1 MKRVAIAGFLHE
13 SNTFLSVPTT
23 IQDFRDTSWSE
34 GHGIVRRW
42 GDTHHELGGML
53 QGCAEERLEPVPLI
67 ATYAV
72 PSGAITSDAFSQIA
86 GALISALRREMPVDG
101 ILLALHGATAA
112 TDYRDADG
120 EITRRVRE
128 VAGPNLP
135 VVMTLDLHSNIS
147 ERMIANTNAA
157 VTYRSNPHLDQR
169 ERGIEAARL
178 LAATLRG
185 EVQPVQA
192 VETPPWI
199 IPICRQ
205 YTAEDPARGLY
216 NFADEIRRWP
226 GILAVNIG
234 LGFYYADVEEM
245 GAAFSV
251 VADRD
256 GALARKAARTLAA
269 RAWEQRHE
277 FTNNL
282 MSPADA
288 VRHAAR
294 AAATPVGLFDVGDNV
309 GGGSPADSTVLF
321 QEVLQQGVSNALVI
335 LYDPEAVSACV
346 SAGVK
351 SEVDLLAGAKTDN
364 MHGRPIKLRGRVRTI
379 GDGLFFEREVRHGG
393 WGAGDQGVSAVV
405 ETAES
410 HTVVLTSRRMAP
422 FYLQQIRSLGVD
434 PATKRILIVKGV
446 VAPRAAYQPVC
457 TEIVLVDTPG
467 VTAND
472 PRSFSYRHRRPEMF
486 PLEPQALYSPSAE

>member
-23 IQDFRDTSWSE
+23 IENFRDTSWSE
-34 GHGIVRRW
+34 GREIVRRW
-42 GDTHHELGGML
+42 ADTHHELGGML
-53 QGCAEERLEPVPLI
+53 QGCAEERLESVPLV

-72 PSGAITSDAFSQIA
+72 PSGAITSETFSQIA
-86 GALISALRREMPVDG
+86 DALISSLRREMPVDG

-112 TDYRDADG
+112 SDCRDADG
-120 EITRRVRE
+120 EITRRVRQ
-128 VAGPNLP
+128 VVGPGIP
-135 VVMTLDLHSNIS
+135 VVMTLDLHANIS
-147 ERMIANTNAA
+147 ERMIANTDAA
-157 VTYRSNPHLDQR
+157 ITYRSNPHLDQR

-205 YTAEDPARGLY
+205 YTAEHPVRGLY
-216 NFADEIRRWP
+216 DFADEIRQWP

-256 GALARKAARTLAA
+256 TALARKAARAIATH
-269 RAWEQRHE
+269 AWERRHE

-288 VRHAAR
+288 VRHVAR

-309 GGGSPADSTVLF
+309 GGGSPADSTILF
-321 QEVLQQGVSNALVI
+321 QEVLRQGVSNALVI
-335 LYDPEAVSACV
+335 LYDPEAVAACV
-346 SAGVK
+346 QAGVR
-351 SEVDLLAGAKTDN
+351 SEVDLPVGAKTDG

-379 GDGLFFEREVRHGG
+379 GDGLFFEREARHGG
-393 WGAGDQGVSAVV
+393 WGAGDQGVTVVV

-410 HTVVLTSRRMAP
+410 HTIVLTSRRMAP

-434 PATKRILIVKGV
+434 PAAKRILIVKGV
-446 VAPRAAYQPVC
+446 VAPRAAYAPVC
-457 TEIVLVDTPG
+457 AEIVLVDTPG

-472 PRSFSYRHRRPEMF
+472 PRCFSYKHRRPEMF
-486 PLEPQALYSPSAE
+486 PLEPRAVYSPATE